1 MLGHNRKM
9 SGAECLADMLK
20 GYGVT
25 HVFHVPAVLRKT
37 FAVMEGRTDIKRLH
51 VHGEKA
57 AAYMADGYARASGR
71 PGVCAAQVIGAL
83 NLAAGLR
90 DAWLAH
96 SPVIALTGGREPKTK
111 FRKVYQ
117 EIDDVPAFEP
127 VTKFNATVDDVA
139 RFPDMV
145 RQAFRVATSGTPGPV
160 HLQFRGNEGQVDAE
174 EAEMEPLCEPQ
185 FARVPPFRPAPDDAS
200 VMAALTHLQ
209 NSQRPVIVAGGGV
222 RASGASAELV
232 ALAEALQ
239 IPVATSLNGKDA
251 IPGNHPLAVGVVG
264 TYSRES
270 ANRVVNGA
278 DLVCFVGSETGGMTT
293 HFWAVPKIG
302 TPAIQIDIDPEAIG
316 RNYPLL
322 AGVNGDAKVTL
333 ARMLAAADRASAGRR
348 KAWVGEAQ
356 KVCKEWSAK
365 YQSLLA
371 SDSVPIRPERICAEL
386 TRHVPDNGIVVVDTG
401 HGGMWMGGMYDLTSP
416 RQSYMRSAGHLGW
429 AFPAGLGAK
438 CACPDRPVITFTG
451 DAGLWYH
458 IAEIETA
465 ARWRIN
471 AVTVVNNNSSGNQ
484 SKRGFDRVYGGT
496 QTEQAREMW
505 TFSKVNFARI
515 AEDMGARR
523 YPGREARRHR
533 ARPRAGVE
541 GGSSGDR
548 RRRHRHRRA
557 RAAGSELTG
566 VPATNAVHS
575 VATGLRP
582 ASILGGQAPPHAPV
596 AQDRGDLRGHEKS
609 GALLIVVLD
618 QQCVVFGKCMPHVS
632 DQGQPCRGFRHGNAQ
647 SRTVESVVYDRSE
660 FMLRY
665 SRCEPAQRDLDVM
678 ALSHV
683 AVPGIK

>member
-1 MLGHNRKM
+1 M

-37 FAVMEGRTDIKRLH
+37 FAVMESRTDIKRLH

-57 AAYMADGYARASGR
+57 AAYMADGYARACGR
-71 PGVCAAQVIGAL
+71 PGIAMAQVIGAL

-90 DAWLAH
+90 DAALAH
-96 SPVIALTGGREPKTK
+96 SPVIAMTGGREPKSK

-145 RQAFRVATSGTPGPV
+145 RQAFRVATSGAPGPV
-160 HLQFRGNEGQVDAE
+160 HLQFRGNEGQIDAE

-185 FARVPPFRPAPDDAS
+185 FARVPAFRPRPDEAS
-200 VMAALTHLQ
+200 VRAALAHLQ
-209 NSQRPVIVAGGGV
+209 EALRPVIVAGGGV
-222 RASGASAELV
+222 RASGAAAELV
-232 ALAEALQ
+232 ALAQALQ

-251 IPGNHPLAVGVVG
+251 IPGHHPPSVGVVG

-270 ANRVVNGA
+270 ANRVVNAA
-278 DLVCFVGSETGGMTT
+278 DLVCFVGSESGGMTT

-302 TPAIQIDIDPEAIG
+302 TPAIQIDINPEAIG
-316 RNYPLL
+316 RNYPLV

-333 ARMLAAADRASAGRR
+333 AAMLAAADRGSAGKR
-348 KAWVGEAQ
+348 KPWVEEAHGICRQ
-356 KVCKEWSAK
+356 WSVQ
-365 YQSLLA
+365 YQPLLA
-371 SDSVPIRPERICAEL
+371 SDAVPIRPERICAEL

-401 HGGMWMGGMYDLTSP
+401 HAGMWMGGMYDLTSP

-465 ARWRIN
+465 ARWGIN
-471 AVTVVNNNSSGNQ
+471 AVTVVNNNSGGNQ

-496 QTEQAREMW
+496 QTEQARELW

-515 AEDMGARR
+515 AEDMGALGMRVEK
-523 YPGREARRHR
+523 PGDIGSALAQALKANRPVVVDVVTDIEAL
-533 ARPRAGVE
+533 AP
-541 GGSSGDR
+541 
-548 RRRHRHRRA
+548 
-557 RAAGSELTG
+557 L
-566 VPATNAVHS
+566 AVS
-575 VATGLRP
+575 
-582 ASILGGQAPPHAPV
+582 
-596 AQDRGDLRGHEKS
+596 
-609 GALLIVVLD
+609 
-618 QQCVVFGKCMPHVS
+618 
-632 DQGQPCRGFRHGNAQ
+632 
-647 SRTVESVVYDRSE
+647 
-660 FMLRY
+660 
-665 SRCEPAQRDLDVM
+665 
-678 ALSHV
+678 
-683 AVPGIK
+683 